1 MYHSGGGSGRG
12 MLGRYDYIEAA
23 SGPDKLAALE
33 FLPLSPDARL

>member
-1 MYHSGGGSGRG
+1 MYHSGGGAPAVECSG
-12 MLGRYDYIEAA
+12 DYIEAA